1 MTGAPATV
9 LVVDD
14 SPENRYAIRRYLAA
28 PEFDV
33 LEAETGSEGLE
44 MAARDP
50 DLILLDVHL
59 PDVAGDQVLKR
70 LRADELTRA
79 IPVIAVSADAT
90 EEQSRR
96 MTALGAA
103 NYLTKPLTLNMVL
116 GAVWD
121 VLDRPLEAQSA

>member
-1 MTGAPATV
+1 MSQAPATV

-59 PDVAGDQVLKR
+59 PDINGFDVCRRHGHSLLPGK
-70 LRADELTRA
+70 EA
-79 IPVIAVSADAT
+79 IRQNSCMLSTV
-90 EEQSRR
+90 RR
-96 MTALGAA
+96 SS
-103 NYLTKPLTLNMVL
+103 V
-116 GAVWD
+116 
-121 VLDRPLEAQSA
+121 